1 MLECGLTSEDDANLL
16 RIFPGRSQLAELMR
30 CFDWLQTDLG
40 APQNWPPNLRIA
52 ISLCLTSRFPILLWW
67 GQSLTVLYN
76 DAYVSFLGEVK
87 HPFCLGRPGREC
99 WPEIW
104 DTIGPMLE
112 NVLRTGEATW
122 SDDFLFFFN
131 RKVPREE
138 VHVRF
143 TYSPILASDGR
154 HVDGVFTPCT
164 EITEE
169 VISARRL
176 ATLRQIGA
184 HTDQSRT
191 AESACRQAASVLAEN
206 PMDVPCAAIY
216 LLNKDGVHLTADVL
230 PNGDAFPSAIPWDEL
245 GISSWPFEPVIRTR
259 CAIEM
264 DVAPTGA
271 GAHLKSQQWPDPVR
285 RAMVLPMAGS
295 PHSPVVGL
303 LIAGISPR
311 RPFDVQYATFFEL
324 VAQHIGTRLADV
336 RAYEDERER
345 ADALTKLDEAKTA
358 FFSNVSHE
366 FRTPLTLM
374 LGPIQE
380 VLARGS
386 GELPADVRGKLE
398 LVNRNSERM
407 LKLVNTLLD
416 FSRIEAGR
424 MTARHELTNLAS
436 FTAELCS
443 FFRSAIEN
451 AGLDFIVNCPPL
463 AGAVYVDRGMWEKIV
478 LNLLSNALK
487 FTFTGNI
494 GLDLV
499 QVDTLVE
506 LRVSDTGT
514 GIPKEEIPYLF
525 ERFHR
530 VEGARGRTFE
540 GTGIGLALVKELV
553 QLHHGTVR
561 AASGVGEGSV
571 FIVSIPLGRAHLAPD
586 RLGTHV
592 TQAVHHSGRRRIRYG
607 SSAVGIQATNV
618 EHRSEFSW
626 LPVKRPLPHAA
637 GMPRASTPGG

>member
-1 MLECGLTSEDDANLL
+1 
-16 RIFPGRSQLAELMR
+16 
-30 CFDWLQTDLG
+30 
-40 APQNWPPNLRIA
+40 
-52 ISLCLTSRFPILLWW
+52 
-67 GQSLTVLYN
+67 
-76 DAYVSFLGEVK
+76 
-87 HPFCLGRPGREC
+87 
-99 WPEIW
+99 
-104 DTIGPMLE
+104 
-112 NVLRTGEATW
+112 
-122 SDDFLFFFN
+122 
-131 RKVPREE
+131 
-138 VHVRF
+138 
-143 TYSPILASDGR
+143 
-154 HVDGVFTPCT
+154 
-164 EITEE
+164 
-169 VISARRL
+169 
-176 ATLRQIGA
+176 
-184 HTDQSRT
+184 
-191 AESACRQAASVLAEN
+191 
-206 PMDVPCAAIY
+206 
-216 LLNKDGVHLTADVL
+216 
-230 PNGDAFPSAIPWDEL
+230 
-245 GISSWPFEPVIRTR
+245 
-259 CAIEM
+259 
-264 DVAPTGA
+264 
-271 GAHLKSQQWPDPVR
+271 
-285 RAMVLPMAGS
+285 
-295 PHSPVVGL
+295 
-303 LIAGISPR
+303 
-311 RPFDVQYATFFEL
+311 
-324 VAQHIGTRLADV
+324 
-336 RAYEDERER
+336 
-345 ADALTKLDEAKTA
+345 
-358 FFSNVSHE
+358 
-366 FRTPLTLM
+366 M

-499 QVDTLVE
+499 QVDTQVE